1 MAGNRVLRGE
11 QKAYPRGLQT
21 IPLASYMKITRF
33 EYHEG
38 LKRARENG
46 MQGPEAAIGG
56 NALVTGAKN
65 MVAGTVKFTYGNFST
80 GAGDKEAF
88 EKNVEALAKDQL
100 RSGSGQGRSGA
111 KKASDKAKKVKA
123 GDYSNIEFPRKLRD
137 GTEVKSAEQLA
148 DMKNKAVESKDAV
161 SSVYFLP
168 MPNEFQ
174 YEYGADWSNKFRLG
188 TMARL
193 LDSPAALGQMAL
205 TGAGSAAL
213 NVAGQLVGATS
224 GEFLGALGGGSGLNM
239 SSVLGKAFEGAVNP
253 LGSTDS
259 LSQNN
264 ILGLA
269 GLAPNEN
276 AITMFSRMNPRSFT
290 LSFEFFARD
299 ENEADDIDRIIN
311 GFKTG
316 MHPTTTAKGTG
327 GVLGFPDIFMLEP
340 WFGAVDED
348 GKLVQSGVPHP
359 MMPRSKLCALTSLSV
374 NSTPSNNFVTTK
386 DGKLP
391 LQTVNLSFTET
402 TVLTQSDLETGT
414 F

>member
-38 LKRARENG
+38 LKRARQNG
-46 MQGPEAAIGG
+46 MQGPEAALGG
-56 NALVTGAKN
+56 SALANKAKN
-65 MVAGTVKFTYGNFST
+65 AVAGTVKFTYGNFST
-80 GAGDKEAF
+80 GAGDVEAF
-88 EKNVEALAKDQL
+88 NKNIEALAKDQL
-100 RSGSGQGRSGA
+100 RSGQGAQATKQGNDLA
-111 KKASDKAKKVKA
+111 KQVKA
-123 GDYSNIEFPRKLRD
+123 GDFSNLEYPLSLRD
-137 GTEVKSAEQLA
+137 GTEIKSAEQLA
-148 DMKNKAVESKDAV
+148 DIKNKAMESKDAV

-205 TGAGSAAL
+205 TAAGSAAL
-213 NVAGQLVGATS
+213 NVGGQLLGATS
-224 GEFLGALGGGSGLNM
+224 GEFLNSLGGGTGLNM
-239 SSVLGKAFEGAVNP
+239 SSVLGSAFNGAVNP

-259 LSQNN
+259 LSTNN
-264 ILGLA
+264 VLGLA

-299 ENEADDIDRIIN
+299 EQEADDIDRIIN

>member
-38 LKRARENG
+38 LKRARQNG
-46 MQGPEAAIGG
+46 MQGPEAALGG
-56 NALVTGAKN
+56 SALANKAKN
-65 MVAGTVKFTYGNFST
+65 AVAGTVKFTYGNFST
-80 GAGDKEAF
+80 GAGDVEAF
-88 EKNVEALAKDQL
+88 DKNIEALAKDQL
-100 RSGSGQGRSGA
+100 RSGQGAQAA
-111 KKASDKAKKVKA
+111 KQGNDLAKQVKA
-123 GDYSNIEFPRKLRD
+123 GDFSNLEYPLSLRD
-137 GTEVKSAEQLA
+137 GTEIKSAEQLA
-148 DMKNKAVESKDAV
+148 DIKNKAMESKDAV

-205 TGAGSAAL
+205 TAAGSAAL
-213 NVAGQLVGATS
+213 NVGGQLLGATS
-224 GEFLGALGGGSGLNM
+224 GEFLNSLGGGTGLNM
-239 SSVLGKAFEGAVNP
+239 SSVLGSAFKGAVNP

-259 LSQNN
+259 LSTNN
-264 ILGLA
+264 VLGLA

-299 ENEADDIDRIIN
+299 EQEADDIDRIIN

>member
-1 MAGNRVLRGE
+1 
-11 QKAYPRGLQT
+11 
-21 IPLASYMKITRF
+21 
-33 EYHEG
+33 
-38 LKRARENG
+38 
-46 MQGPEAAIGG
+46 
-56 NALVTGAKN
+56 
-65 MVAGTVKFTYGNFST
+65 
-80 GAGDKEAF
+80 
-88 EKNVEALAKDQL
+88 
-100 RSGSGQGRSGA
+100 
-111 KKASDKAKKVKA
+111 
-123 GDYSNIEFPRKLRD
+123 
-137 GTEVKSAEQLA
+137 
-148 DMKNKAVESKDAV
+148 
-161 SSVYFLP
+161 

-213 NVAGQLVGATS
+213 NAGGQLLGATS
-224 GEFLGALGGGSGLNM
+224 GEFLGALGGGTGLNM
-239 SSVLGKAFEGAVNP
+239 SSVLGSAFKGAVNP

-259 LSQNN
+259 LSTNN
-264 ILGLA
+264 VLGLA

-299 ENEADDIDRIIN
+299 EQEADDIDRIIN

>member
-38 LKRARENG
+38 LKRARQNG
-46 MQGPEAAIGG
+46 MQGPEAALGG
-56 NALVTGAKN
+56 SALANKAKN
-65 MVAGTVKFTYGNFST
+65 AVAGTVKFTYGNFST
-80 GAGDKEAF
+80 GAGDVEAF
-88 EKNVEALAKDQL
+88 NKNIEALAKDQL
-100 RSGSGQGRSGA
+100 RSGQGAQAA
-111 KKASDKAKKVKA
+111 KQGNDLAKQVKA
-123 GDYSNIEFPRKLRD
+123 GDFSNLEYPLSLRD
-137 GTEVKSAEQLA
+137 GTEIKSAEQLA
-148 DMKNKAVESKDAV
+148 DIKNKAMESKDAV

-205 TGAGSAAL
+205 TAAGSAAL
-213 NVAGQLVGATS
+213 NAGGQLLGATS
-224 GEFLGALGGGSGLNM
+224 GEFLNSLGGGTGLNM
-239 SSVLGKAFEGAVNP
+239 SSVLGSAFKGAVNP

-259 LSQNN
+259 LSTNN
-264 ILGLA
+264 VLGLA

-299 ENEADDIDRIIN
+299 EQEADDIDRIIN

>member
-38 LKRARENG
+38 LKRARQNG
-46 MQGPEAAIGG
+46 MQGPEAALGG
-56 NALVTGAKN
+56 SALANKAKN
-65 MVAGTVKFTYGNFST
+65 AVAGTVKFTYGNFST
-80 GAGDKEAF
+80 GAGDVEAF
-88 EKNVEALAKDQL
+88 NKNIEALAKDQL
-100 RSGSGQGRSGA
+100 RSGQGAQATKQGNDLA
-111 KKASDKAKKVKA
+111 KQVKA
-123 GDYSNIEFPRKLRD
+123 GDFSNLEYPLSLRD
-137 GTEVKSAEQLA
+137 GTEIKSAEQLA
-148 DMKNKAVESKDAV
+148 DIKNKAMESKDAV

-205 TGAGSAAL
+205 TAAGSAAL
-213 NVAGQLVGATS
+213 NVGGQLLGATS
-224 GEFLGALGGGSGLNM
+224 GEFLNSLGGGTGLNM
-239 SSVLGKAFEGAVNP
+239 SSVLGSAFNGAVNP

-259 LSQNN
+259 LSTNN
-264 ILGLA
+264 VLGLA

-299 ENEADDIDRIIN
+299 EQEADDIDRIIN

-327 GVLGFPDIFMLEP
+327 GVLGFPDVFMLEP

>member
-38 LKRARENG
+38 LKRARQNG
-46 MQGPEAAIGG
+46 MQGPEAALGG
-56 NALVTGAKN
+56 SALANKAKN
-65 MVAGTVKFTYGNFST
+65 AVAGTVKFTYGNFST
-80 GAGDKEAF
+80 GAGDVEAF
-88 EKNVEALAKDQL
+88 NKNIEALAKDQL
-100 RSGSGQGRSGA
+100 RSGQGAQAA
-111 KKASDKAKKVKA
+111 KQGNDLAKQVKA
-123 GDYSNIEFPRKLRD
+123 GDFSNLEYPLSLRD
-137 GTEVKSAEQLA
+137 GTEIKSAEQLA
-148 DMKNKAVESKDAV
+148 DIKNKAMESKDAV

-205 TGAGSAAL
+205 TAAGSAAL
-213 NVAGQLVGATS
+213 NVGGQLLGATS
-224 GEFLGALGGGSGLNM
+224 GEFLNSLGGGTGLNM
-239 SSVLGKAFEGAVNP
+239 SSVLGSAFKGAVNP

-259 LSQNN
+259 LSTNN
-264 ILGLA
+264 VLGLA

-299 ENEADDIDRIIN
+299 EQEADDIDRIIN

>member
-56 NALVTGAKN
+56 SALANKAKN
-65 MVAGTVKFTYGNFST
+65 AVAGTVKFTYGNFST
-80 GAGDKEAF
+80 GAGDVEAF
-88 EKNVEALAKDQL
+88 NKNIEALAKDQL
-100 RSGSGQGRSGA
+100 RSGQGAQATKQGNDLA
-111 KKASDKAKKVKA
+111 KQVKA
-123 GDYSNIEFPRKLRD
+123 GDFSNLEYPLSLRD
-137 GTEVKSAEQLA
+137 GTEIKSAEQLA
-148 DMKNKAVESKDAV
+148 DIKNKAMESKDAV

-205 TGAGSAAL
+205 TAAGSAAL
-213 NVAGQLVGATS
+213 NVGGQLLGATS
-224 GEFLGALGGGSGLNM
+224 GEFLNSLGGGTGLNM
-239 SSVLGKAFEGAVNP
+239 SSVLGSAFKGAVNP

-259 LSQNN
+259 LSTNN
-264 ILGLA
+264 VLGLA

-299 ENEADDIDRIIN
+299 EQEADDIDRIIN

>member
-38 LKRARENG
+38 LKRARQNG
-46 MQGPEAAIGG
+46 MQGPEAALGG
-56 NALVTGAKN
+56 SALANKAKN
-65 MVAGTVKFTYGNFST
+65 AVAGTVKFTYGNFST
-80 GAGDKEAF
+80 GAGDVEAF
-88 EKNVEALAKDQL
+88 NKNIEALAKDQL
-100 RSGSGQGRSGA
+100 RSGQGAQATKQGNDLA
-111 KKASDKAKKVKA
+111 KQVKA
-123 GDYSNIEFPRKLRD
+123 GDFSNLEYPLSLRD
-137 GTEVKSAEQLA
+137 GTEIKSAEQLA
-148 DMKNKAVESKDAV
+148 DIKNKAMESKDAV

-205 TGAGSAAL
+205 TAAGSAAL
-213 NVAGQLVGATS
+213 NVGGQLLGATS
-224 GEFLGALGGGSGLNM
+224 GEFLNSLGGGTGLNM
-239 SSVLGKAFEGAVNP
+239 SSVLGSAFNGAVNP

-259 LSQNN
+259 LSTNN
-264 ILGLA
+264 VLGLA

-299 ENEADDIDRIIN
+299 EQEADDIDRIIN

-359 MMPRSKLCALTSLSV
+359 MMPRSKLCALTSPSV